1 MRTLLFVLKESL
13 SGIRRAKLSAALTIL
28 TVSIS
33 LLFVGIF
40 YVGGKNVLRIVQEIR
55 GRVGFEAFVDNTATE
70 ADIQRLQEQL
80 TQIAGVDSIEYISRE
95 QAIEVFKTL
104 FDETFLNVVEENP
117 LPASF
122 QLFLNP
128 AYLSEDSSRA
138 VLQRV
143 AALPGIDEV
152 VYRERV
158 LQRLIQAFDTVRN
171 VLIGLGALFGV
182 LSFVLVSNNI
192 RLTIVAKQRIIETLE
207 LVGATRGMV
216 WGPFVI
222 QGILEGLTG
231 GALAGLALWAL
242 LHVFSWLLDISL
254 RMPPE
259 AFLYLIALGLTY
271 GFLGALITVR
281 RRL

>member
-13 SGIRRAKLSAALTIL
+13 SGIHRAKFSAALTIL

-80 TQIAGVDSIEYISRE
+80 SQIAGIDSIEYISRE

-104 FDETFLNVVEENP
+104 FDDTFLNVVEENP

-128 AYLSEDSSRA
+128 AYVREDSSRA
-138 VLQRV
+138 VLRRV

-158 LQRLIQAFDTVRN
+158 LQRLIQVFDTMRN

-192 RLTIVAKQRIIETLE
+192 RLTIAARRRIIETLE

-222 QGILEGLTG
+222 QGILEGLIG
-231 GALAGLALWAL
+231 GALAGMALWAL
-242 LHVFSWLLDISL
+242 LRVFSWLLEISL

-259 AFLYLIALGLTY
+259 AFLSLIALGLTY
-271 GFLGALITVR
+271 GFLGAMLTVQ

>member
-13 SGIRRAKLSAALTIL
+13 SGIRRAKFSAALTIL

-55 GRVGFEAFVDNTATE
+55 GRVGFEAFVDNTANE
-70 ADIQRLQEQL
+70 ADIQRLQTQL
-80 TQIAGVDSIEYISRE
+80 TQIAGIDSVEYISRE

-128 AYLSEDSSRA
+128 AYVREDSSRA

-192 RLTIVAKQRIIETLE
+192 RLTIAARRRIIETLE

-222 QGILEGLTG
+222 QGILEGLIG

-242 LHVFSWLLDISL
+242 LRVFSWLLEISL

-259 AFLYLIALGLTY
+259 TFLSLIALGLTY
-271 GFLGALITVR
+271 GFLGAMLTVR